1 MAITSSNIMLPRI
14 PCVNFARPNKM
25 FENIGSVVQDTD
37 CLGFNSE
44 LIK

>member
-1 MAITSSNIMLPRI
+1 MDSTSSNIMLSRI

-25 FENIGSVVQDTD
+25 FENIGSVVQNTD
-37 CLGFNSE
+37 SMGFDSE